1 MESLQS
7 IWYTLF
13 AKKAALHK
21 QLLLH
26 IISCSWLVYSSVSQ
40 ISGNSP
46 LGSSKRAQGNPPQRQ
61 ESAMQAVIIVWK
73 CLD

>member
-7 IWYTLF
+7 IWCTLF

-26 IISCSWLVYSSVSQ
+26 IISCSWLVYSSVSR

-46 LGSSKRAQGNPPQRQ
+46 LGSSKKGPRGTLLKDRKVQCR
-61 ESAMQAVIIVWK
+61 
-73 CLD
+73 L